1 MANGAEV
8 ARAFVT
14 IVPTMQGAQAEITK
28 ELTGITDQAAKEA
41 GSSGGSNFGGSFSDA
56 LKGTAA
62 VITGTLVA
70 VTTAAVAAATSA
82 GKAFINA
89 AKDTAAYGD
98 EVDKTSQRLGVSR
111 QAYQE
116 LDYVLNLAG
125 TSMSNTSAGFRTLT
139 NQIDDA
145 INGSAEAQGRFEA
158 LGISLDDLN
167 SMSRE
172 DVFLA
177 VVNGFQNMGDTA
189 ERAALA
195 NDVFGRS
202 GQQLAPLFN
211 MTAEATR
218 EAIETA
224 NEYGM
229 VLSDEGV
236 AASAQF
242 TDSMTTMERTTQ
254 GLKNQMMANFLP
266 AMSSIMDG
274 ISQIFSGD
282 KAGADLIKS
291 GIEELIGKISTY
303 APTFFS
309 LAQTIVFALLDGF
322 GPMMPEAVT
331 AIFSFLNQAL
341 VQITSMMP
349 QLMPVIT
356 AGIQGLMSAVFQCM
370 PIIISSLV
378 QIMVG
383 VIEWLT
389 SGDNIT
395 VLTNGVIQ
403 LVASLA
409 EGVGDIV
416 NALLPAIVL
425 IMSQVAQA
433 LVQPQNM
440 QIIFDS
446 ILYLIGAIVV
456 GLSKWLVNV
465 IDTVVLFLG
474 KIVSNIKST
483 WTTILSNIGNFFTNL
498 GSKLSGWLN
507 NIKTSFANG
516 FEYVKNKIKSIF
528 DKVKELAT
536 GVFDKIKELP
546 NKVVSIGKNLITGL
560 WNGISDKISW
570 IKSKISG
577 MATTITNAI
586 KGVFGIHSPSKLWKD
601 EIGSNLALGIGEGF
615 TDEMSSVK
623 SDMVNSMNGL
633 TYSMTGEVSAYGTG
647 NAGMLSSGSTYN
659 GSPVTINVYGAEGQD
674 VNSLAETI
682 AQKLE
687 AMTRRKEIVYA

>member
-1 MANGAEV
+1 M
-8 ARAFVT
+8 
-14 IVPTMQGAQAEITK
+14 I
-28 ELTGITDQAAKEA
+28 GI
-41 GSSGGSNFGGSFSDA
+41 
-56 LKGTAA
+56 
-62 VITGTLVA
+62 
-70 VTTAAVAAATSA
+70 
-82 GKAFINA
+82 
-89 AKDTAAYGD
+89 
-98 EVDKTSQRLGVSR
+98 
-111 QAYQE
+111 
-116 LDYVLNLAG
+116 
-125 TSMSNTSAGFRTLT
+125 
-139 NQIDDA
+139 ID
-145 INGSAEAQGRFEA
+145 
-158 LGISLDDLN
+158 
-167 SMSRE
+167 
-172 DVFLA
+172 
-177 VVNGFQNMGDTA
+177 
-189 ERAALA
+189 
-195 NDVFGRS
+195 
-202 GQQLAPLFN
+202 
-211 MTAEATR
+211 
-218 EAIETA
+218 
-224 NEYGM
+224 
-229 VLSDEGV
+229 
-236 AASAQF
+236 
-242 TDSMTTMERTTQ
+242 
-254 GLKNQMMANFLP
+254 
-266 AMSSIMDG
+266 
-274 ISQIFSGD
+274 
-282 KAGADLIKS
+282 
-291 GIEELIGKISTY
+291 
-303 APTFFS
+303 
-309 LAQTIVFALLDGF
+309 
-322 GPMMPEAVT
+322 
-331 AIFSFLNQAL
+331 
-341 VQITSMMP
+341 
-349 QLMPVIT
+349 
-356 AGIQGLMSAVFQCM
+356 
-370 PIIISSLV
+370 
-378 QIMVG
+378 
-383 VIEWLT
+383 WLT

-507 NIKTSFANG
+507 NIKTAFANG